1 MRMMPK
7 IIWNKPQNSPANA
20 MASITAEKLPCDD
33 AQAAL
38 TSEAVMTVIGPVGPL
53 I

>member
-7 IIWNKPQNSPANA
+7 SIWNKPQNSPASA
-20 MASITAEKLPCDD
+20 IAIITAEKLPCDD
-33 AQAAL
+33 AHDAL